1 MDTNQL
7 ISVLARGAGPA
18 PTSAVS
24 RRLISVSLIGLLV
37 SAVLAVSL
45 IGPLP
50 AESFL
55 LPVTWVKL
63 GYAVSLA
70 LAAGLLTA
78 ALAKPVSKLDR
89 SSKLLFAVVGAMLL
103 IGLVAFAL
111 LPGNERAATVFGQ
124 TWLSC
129 SWTLMAFSLPGLFGI
144 FLALRT
150 LAPTRLRQAGWASG
164 FLAGSLG
171 AMGYALA
178 CPESSP
184 TFVAIWYT
192 LGILLTGFI
201 GRLTAPLALRW

>member
-63 GYAVSLA
+63 GYAVSQP
-70 LAAGLLTA
+70 LLR
-78 ALAKPVSKLDR
+78 V
-89 SSKLLFAVVGAMLL
+89 
-103 IGLVAFAL
+103 
-111 LPGNERAATVFGQ
+111 
-124 TWLSC
+124 C
-129 SWTLMAFSLPGLFGI
+129 
-144 FLALRT
+144 
-150 LAPTRLRQAGWASG
+150 
-164 FLAGSLG
+164 
-171 AMGYALA
+171 
-178 CPESSP
+178 
-184 TFVAIWYT
+184 
-192 LGILLTGFI
+192 
-201 GRLTAPLALRW
+201 